1 MANADKVVYPPG
13 QWPRIM
19 IQNHSDTP
27 LKNPRAVLH
36 FNDFGVV
43 GSDLSIPDYNNT
55 VISSKFADKGG
66 NGVARTV
73 TLRYDGTVPPHGT
86 YHLNLFDGLASLF
99 KTGANPSVRVVF
111 SADNAENK

>member
-43 GSDLSIPDYNNT
+43 GSDLSIPDYLNT
-55 VISSKFADKGG
+55 VIFSKFADKGG

-73 TLRYDGTVPPHGT
+73 TLRYDGTVPPME
-86 YHLNLFDGLASLF
+86 
-99 KTGANPSVRVVF
+99 RII
-111 SADNAENK
+111 